1 MPGAPEGIGL
11 TKKKIPA
18 LGGSSTQI
26 VGSCFP
32 RPAVFPV
39 GLKLSDHRKEVE
51 SALRAWDGAGGGG
64 GGGSGLRP
72 EKGQNQ
78 VEPSLGKPERQ
89 HHTVEREVL
98 EFSRHGRASGFPS
111 V

>member
-39 GLKLSDHRKEVE
+39 GLKLSDHRKGVE
-51 SALRAWDGAGGGG
+51 SALRAWDGAGGRG

-72 EKGQNQ
+72 EKGQTKW
-78 VEPSLGKPERQ
+78 SL
-89 HHTVEREVL
+89 L
-98 EFSRHGRASGFPS
+98 SGNLRDSITQWKEKF
-111 V
+111 

>member
-64 GGGSGLRP
+64 WWFWAQAR
-72 EKGQNQ
+72 ERT
-78 VEPSLGKPERQ
+78 EPSGAFF
-89 HHTVEREVL
+89 RET
-98 EFSRHGRASGFPS
+98 
-111 V
+111 